1 LWVLRVSSVL
11 VGVRAGYYLVVLVR
25 RWWWRCFFIKD
36 AATYVGE
43 VVSRKVD
50 PTRFPLGVRRRRVP
64 VQGLRSLGCSPDRYC
79 FSVGFNLSFATGVYC
94 GPVQSLLAMELLQI
108 WGLIGDFD
116 DSDVWRRSSPM
127 LWNSKMA
134 RDLTVIFIF
143 FRAFFACLLGQLS
156 PYPSSLYLYLY
167 DIMYVFLTSY

>member
-108 WGLIGDFD
+108 
-116 DSDVWRRSSPM
+116 
-127 LWNSKMA
+127 
-134 RDLTVIFIF
+134 
-143 FRAFFACLLGQLS
+143 
-156 PYPSSLYLYLY
+156 
-167 DIMYVFLTSY
+167 